1 MTDKKVKH
9 LYFTFTYNAVRFGI
23 NRTKRRQLSECQRTI
38 FLVENQHQIVK
49 KEQYDNLIINLMF

>member
-23 NRTKRRQLSECQRTI
+23 NRTKRRQLSECQWTI